1 MPMQVCSSN
10 GNTNRN
16 GVKHVNQ
23 GKIFH
28 YISWPTVWM
37 YNLKQTK
44 KPQINQ
50 TTNPPH
56 THTTKENCKDIWK
69 VGPKSIKAYAN

>member
-1 MPMQVCSSN
+1 
-10 GNTNRN
+10 
-16 GVKHVNQ
+16 
-23 GKIFH
+23 
-28 YISWPTVWM
+28 M

-50 TTNPPH
+50 TTNPSPPNP
-56 THTTKENCKDIWK
+56 TTKENCKDIWK